1 MASWS
6 TNLSWLGGALKN
18 RYERMGE
25 KLRLY
30 IQKEKAP
37 TRQRQGFGVN
47 HYEAIHMSKDTTTQ
61 HAGNTTSTNAAT
73 AQHFE
78 VAVELVDGHPT
89 TTSLAVAERF
99 GKLHKDVLKRIASL
113 ECSAEFHKRNF
124 APMEVEVPIGL
135 GKTRRDPAFRMTRDG
150 FTFLC
155 MGFTGKEAAKF
166 KEAYIDAFNQ
176 MEAALAESAAPLIGT
191 DEQHRRLA
199 FETRPIGLLRRGG
212 RYWFGA
218 ANIINALRLRGT
230 SDRITRGLPEQE
242 KCIKL
247 RGRQKVVYIS
257 PEAALRAADMAE
269 PQRAERYRVWLRGVI
284 TELHGLPAGAVDVDE
299 RDLAC
304 LYALCEACERVVR
317 AHAELAPVLNAMRSN
332 ALIGVP
338 AALEAMAVGTQ
349 YLQNKFGTRMQASA
363 RLSGFEEGASANL
376 LGVQLSEALG
386 QPPLRVAPRPVAEHP
401 PLHGDL
407 LDEQELTA
415 VERFGL
421 EALLNTR
428 MLLGFSADGSMEVK
442 TVKPGALV
450 VTPDRL
456 ATVISDGFTV
466 KQQHLP
472 EILSAVAGRMRA

>member
-1 MASWS
+1 
-6 TNLSWLGGALKN
+6 
-18 RYERMGE
+18 MG
-25 KLRLY
+25 
-30 IQKEKAP
+30 
-37 TRQRQGFGVN
+37 N
-47 HYEAIHMSKDTTTQ
+47 DTTTQ
-61 HAGNTTSTNAAT
+61 HTGNTTHSNAT
-73 AQHFE
+73 SAQYGD
-78 VAVELVDGHPT
+78 VQVELVGGRAT
-89 TTSLAVAERF
+89 TTSLQVAERF
-99 GKLHKDVLKRIASL
+99 GKLHKNVMRDIKAL
-113 ECSAEFHKRNF
+113 ECSPEFYKLNF
-124 APMEVEVPIGL
+124 EPIQIDVDL
-135 GKTRRDPAFRMTRDG
+135 GMGRTRKDPAFRMTRDG

-155 MGFTGKEAAKF
+155 MGFTGPGAAKF
-166 KEAYIDAFNQ
+166 KEAYINAFNQ
-176 MEAALAESAAPLIGT
+176 MEAALAESAAPLMGE
-191 DEQHRRLA
+191 DERHRRLA
-199 FETRPIGLLRRGG
+199 FETRPIGLLRRAG

-304 LYALCEACERVVR
+304 LYALCEANERIVR

-338 AALEAMAVGTQ
+338 AALEAMTVGTQ
-349 YLQNKFGTRMQASA
+349 YLQNKFGARMQASA
-363 RLSGFEEGASANL
+363 RLSGFDESSSANL

-386 QPPLRVAPRPVAEHP
+386 QPPLQVAHRSGPAHQ

-407 LDEQELTA
+407 LDQQELTA

-442 TVKPGALV
+442 TVRPGALV
-450 VTPDRL
+450 VTPERL
-456 ATVISDGFTV
+456 ATVISDGFVV

>member
-1 MASWS
+1 MGDIS
-6 TNLSWLGGALKN
+6 TTQHTGNTTATN
-18 RYERMGE
+18 
-25 KLRLY
+25 
-30 IQKEKAP
+30 A
-37 TRQRQGFGVN
+37 
-47 HYEAIHMSKDTTTQ
+47 TTTQ
-61 HAGNTTSTNAAT
+61 HI
-73 AQHFE
+73 E

-99 GKLHKDVLKRIASL
+99 GKLHKDVLRRIASL
-113 ECSAEFHKRNF
+113 DCSAEFTERNF
-124 APMEVEVPIGL
+124 AL
-135 GKTRRDPAFRMTRDG
+135 SDYTDPTGRKLTLYRMTRDG
-150 FTFLC
+150 FVFLC
-155 MGFTGKEAAKF
+155 MGFTGKDAARL
-166 KEAYIDAFNQ
+166 KEAYINAFNQ
-176 MEAALAESAAPLIGT
+176 MEAALAESAAPLMGT

-199 FETRPIGLLRRGG
+199 FETFPIGLLRRDG

-218 ANIINALRLRGT
+218 ANIVNALRLRGT
-230 SDRITRGLPEQE
+230 SDRITRGLPEQD

-247 RGRQKVVYIS
+247 RGKQKVVYIS
-257 PEAALRAADMAE
+257 PEAAMRAADAAE
-269 PQRAERYRVWLRGVI
+269 PQRAERYRVWLRGVLA
-284 TELHGLPAGAVDVDE
+284 ELRLLPASAMDVND

-304 LYALCEACERVVR
+304 LYALCEASERVMR
-317 AHAELAPVLNAMRSN
+317 AHNDLAPVHNAMRSN

-349 YLQNKFGTRMQASA
+349 HLQNKFGDRMQASA
-363 RLSGFEEGASANL
+363 RLSGFGEGSSANL

-386 QPPLRVAPRPVAEHP
+386 QPPLQVAQHAGTAHP

-450 VTPDRL
+450 VTPERL
-456 ATVISDGFTV
+456 ATVISDGFVV